1 MAKCA
6 ALVISGGGAKGAFAV
21 GVIRDLF
28 ERYRRT
34 GWFSIVGGTSVGS
47 LIAPLAAVMAAPDPM
62 GRAALETV
70 VELFSQLRTEQ
81 IVRRR
86 RIHHLLRRQDSLHA
100 SDPLHSLLQQRFLPS
115 WFEWLRRDEAPDCYV
130 VYVNFRTGR
139 KVLASP
145 KDPTMTHPRFINAMR
160 ASSSIP
166 VFMEGIVIDGDLCY
180 DGGVRDVVPFEQ
192 AVELGAETI
201 VPIYLDPGGVS
212 PLTTPL
218 SRADQ
223 ILRRT
228 IAILWDETRHNDLEM
243 ANQVC
248 IASQV
253 RRAFRDAFRE
263 NPPALEKIE
272 AILGRDAFTSLF
284 GGMCRVET
292 IVKGLRPKARLTDNS
307 LRFDPADM
315 VRWMRDGEATAQQVV
330 TESPFI

>member
-1 MAKCA
+1 MTRRA

-21 GVIRDLF
+21 GVIRNLF

-47 LIAPLAAVMAAPDPM
+47 LIAPLASVMAAPDPM
-62 GRAALETV
+62 GRAALETL
-70 VELFSQLRTEQ
+70 VELFSQVRTEQ

-86 RIHHLLRRQDSLHA
+86 RVHHMLRRQDSLHA
-100 SDPLHSLLQQRFLPS
+100 SDPLHSLLHQRFLPS
-115 WFEWLRRDEAPDCYV
+115 WFEWLQSDAAPDCYV

-145 KDPTMTHPRFINAMR
+145 KDPTMTHRGFIDAMR

-166 VFMEGIVIDGDLCY
+166 VFMEGTVIDGDLCY
-180 DGGVRDVVPFEQ
+180 DGGVRDVVPFER
-192 AVELGAETI
+192 AVGLGAETI

-248 IASQV
+248 IAVQV
-253 RRAFRDAFRE
+253 RRALRDAFRG
-263 NPPALEKIE
+263 NPAALEEIE
-272 AILGRDAFTSLF
+272 TILGRDEFASLF
-284 GGMCRVET
+284 GGMCRVEK
-292 IVKGLRPKARLTDNS
+292 IVRGLRPKARLTDNS

-315 VRWMRDGEATAQQVV
+315 VRWMRDGEETARRVV
-330 TESPFI
+330 TESPFA